1 MFWFPQLWSHFDN
14 ISTTVLT
21 PTILIS
27 QNLSIVFSK
36 TIISHFV
43 KHFLLERTLSEHLES
58 MKKPF
63 VWGTQVELQ
72 AAADY
77 YEMCIYLFTK
87 KEQQERYHWHRYTP
101 RNSAVATDN
110 LPQIELAH
118 PRSVHFDPILDAAT
132 LQIPKSFPH

>member
-72 AAADY
+72 AAAD
-77 YEMCIYLFTK
+77 
-87 KEQQERYHWHRYTP
+87 
-101 RNSAVATDN
+101 
-110 LPQIELAH
+110 
-118 PRSVHFDPILDAAT
+118 
-132 LQIPKSFPH
+132 